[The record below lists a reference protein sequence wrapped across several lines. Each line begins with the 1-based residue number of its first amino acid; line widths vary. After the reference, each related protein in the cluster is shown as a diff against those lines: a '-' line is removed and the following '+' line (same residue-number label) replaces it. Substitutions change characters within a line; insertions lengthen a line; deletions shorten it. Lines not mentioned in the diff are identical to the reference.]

1 MKKMLTMAVG
11 LLTVIAL
18 FAVVAVARNSDRDGD
33 GARTAAN
40 AVSGETAAVVDDDEG
55 DEADADDDGDEAG
68 DRHRLRD
75 AGYERWGF
83 VKKGGASR
91 DQMSAVKDWF
101 ADQGP
106 DWKDS
111 YDSPAELL
119 DALVAD
125 GVMTQ
130 EQADALA
137 AQMEA
142 EAERELG
149 KLAEKGLISQEQIP
163 AIIDW
168 LETESATLK
177 GLDDPAGLLADMVE
191 DEVIT
196 QEQADSITELFAQYE
211 EKKKGKHHRRGGDML
226 FGKLAAEGI
235 ISEDQLP
242 AITAWI
248 MEQGPDL
255 AKDFKNPTEMLAD
268 MVEDEVITQEQADS
282 ITELF
287 AQYEGMKSD
296 YDGSKHKEAGSDD
309 DDSEHG
315 ETETDDN
322 DSPAAEV

>member
-1 MKKMLTMAVG
+1 MKKMLTMGVG

-18 FAVVAVARNSDRDGD
+18 FAVVAVARNSDD
-33 GARTAAN
+33 GARTAAT
-40 AVSGETAAVVDDDEG
+40 AVADKEAAVADNDEG
-55 DEADADDDGDEAG
+55 DEGLAEEDGDEAG
-68 DRHRLRD
+68 DRRRLRD
-75 AGYERWGF
+75 AGYQRWGF
-83 VKKGGASR
+83 VKKGGTSR

-211 EKKKGKHHRRGGDML
+211 EKEKGKHHRRGGDML

-255 AKDFKNPTEMLAD
+255 AKDFENPTEMLAD

-309 DDSEHG
+309 DDSEHE
-315 ETETDDN
+315 ETETDD

>member
-18 FAVVAVARNSDRDGD
+18 FAVVAVARSGDRDGD
-33 GARTAAN
+33 GARTAAT
-40 AVSGETAAVVDDDEG
+40 AVFGAAVVAADNDEG
-55 DEADADDDGDEAG
+55 DEGDADDEGDEAG

-75 AGYERWGF
+75 SGFQRWGF
-83 VKKGGASR
+83 VKKGGAAR
-91 DQMSAVKDWF
+91 EQMSAVKDWF

-125 GVMTQ
+125 GVMTR

-137 AQMEA
+137 ARMEA

-168 LETESATLK
+168 LETESAALK
-177 GLDDPAGLLADMVE
+177 GLEDPAGLLADMVE
-191 DEVIT
+191 DGVIT
-196 QEQADSITELFAQYE
+196 REQADSITELFAQYE
-211 EKKKGKHHRRGGDML
+211 EKEKGKHHRRGGDML

-235 ISEDQLP
+235 ISEEQLP

-255 AKDFKNPTEMLAD
+255 AESFKNPAEMLAD
-268 MVEDEVITQEQADS
+268 MVEDEVITREQADS

-296 YDGSKHKEAGSDD
+296 DDGSGHIKTKSDYDGFEHEKAGSED
-309 DDSEHG
+309 DDSE
-315 ETETDDN
+315 
-322 DSPAAEV
+322 AAET